1 MAKLGTEKR
10 PHVGIFG
17 RINTGKS
24 SLINRLAGQDISIV
38 AKQRGTTTD
47 PVKKIAELTG
57 FGPCVLIDT
66 AGIND
71 VSAIGKK
78 RIAKTKNI
86 INQIDVAILLI
97 TNNFFDVFEQKL
109 IENFNRKN
117 IPYFLVHN
125 KSDICK
131 LKKSLK
137 SKLQNNVIDFSCK
150 QKNIKKIV
158 DLLNKNIKHSYKSDG
173 LLDGLI
179 KKDDIVM
186 LIMPIDSEA
195 PQGRIILPQQKVL
208 RDALDKNASSIVLQ
222 HTEIKKFLAKS
233 KLKPKL
239 AITDSQMF
247 EYVNKVLPKNIP
259 LTGFSL
265 LLAHKKRHFKD
276 LIKGTHKIDQLKNN
290 DKVLILE
297 SCTHNVITCEDIGRN
312 KIPRMLRAKTHKKLN
327 FDIVCGL
334 DPLPKNLKKYKLAI
348 QCGGC
353 VATKKQLENRLQDCI
368 DAKLQITNYG
378 MVIAYCTNIFK
389 RITSPFN

>member
-1 MAKLGTEKR
+1 MKKIGTEKR
-10 PHVGIFG
+10 PHIGIFG

-24 SLINRLAGQDISIV
+24 SLINVLARQDISIV

-47 PVKKIAELTG
+47 PVKKVAELTG

-66 AGIND
+66 AGIDD
-71 VSAIGKK
+71 VSSLGKK
-78 RIAKTKNI
+78 RIQKTKNI
-86 INQIDVAILLI
+86 INQIDIAILLI
-97 TNNFFDVFEQKL
+97 TNNFFDIFEQKL
-109 IENFNRKN
+109 IENFNKKS
-117 IPYFLVHN
+117 IPYFIVHN
-125 KSDICK
+125 KSDISK

-158 DLLNKNIKHSYKSDG
+158 DLLNKNITHSYKSDG
-173 LLDGLI
+173 LLDGLV

-195 PQGRIILPQQKVL
+195 PEGRIILPQQKVL
-208 RDALDKNASSIVLQ
+208 RDALDKNATSIVLQ
-222 HTEIKKFLAKS
+222 HTEIKKFIAKS

-239 AITDSQMF
+239 AVTDSQMF
-247 EYVNKVLPKNIP
+247 EYVDKILPKDIP

-265 LLAHKKRHFKD
+265 LLAHKKRHFAEY
-276 LIKGTHKIDQLKNN
+276 IKGTKKIDTLKSG
-290 DKVLILE
+290 DRVLILE

-312 KIPRMLRAKTHKKLN
+312 KIPRMLRAKTNKKLN

-334 DPLPKNLKKYKLAI
+334 DPLPKNLKKYKLVI

-353 VATKKQLENRLQDCI
+353 VATKKQLENRLQDCVEAGI
-368 DAKLQITNYG
+368 EISNYG
-378 MVIAYCTNIFK
+378 MVIAYCTNVFK